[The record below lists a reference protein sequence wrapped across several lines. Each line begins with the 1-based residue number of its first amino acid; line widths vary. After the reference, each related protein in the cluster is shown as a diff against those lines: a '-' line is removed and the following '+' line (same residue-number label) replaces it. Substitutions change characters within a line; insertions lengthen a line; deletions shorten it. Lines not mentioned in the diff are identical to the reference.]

1 MNAPAPRLTLLT
13 LGVKDIAASAAFYE
27 ALGFRRK
34 ARGSDG
40 VAFFEAGGLILS
52 LWSAEQLAEDA
63 KVAPKGSGFRGV
75 SLAWNCTSPADVDAA
90 LERAVTLG
98 AKLLRPA
105 QAVFWGGY
113 TGYFA
118 DPDGHIWEVAY
129 NPHFPMTDDGQ
140 LLLPD

>member
-1 MNAPAPRLTLLT
+1 MNAAHPRLTLLT
-13 LGVKDIAASAAFYE
+13 LGVKDIAKSAAFYE

-52 LWSAEQLAEDA
+52 LWSAEQLADDA
-63 KVAPKGSGFRGV
+63 KVTPEGSGFRSV
-75 SLAWNCTSPADVDAA
+75 SLAWNCACSEDVDVA

-98 AKLLRPA
+98 AKLLRPP
-105 QAVFWGGY
+105 QQVFWGGY

>member
-98 AKLLRPA
+98 AKRCDRRRRCSGAATPA
-105 QAVFWGGY
+105 
-113 TGYFA
+113 TS
-118 DPDGHIWEVAY
+118 PI
-129 NPHFPMTDDGQ
+129 PMGTSGRSRTTRTFR
-140 LLLPD
+140 